1 VNVEV
6 PAQEAPRVIVKTPQQ
21 PAPVVNVPPDA
32 IRLEVPDETLRVT
45 ERDGDGRVK
54 EIHKTRSY

>member
-1 VNVEV
+1 
-6 PAQEAPRVIVKTPQQ
+6 
-21 PAPVVNVPPDA
+21 VNVPPDA

-54 EIHKTRSY
+54 EIQKRRSYE